1 MDAPPTKS
9 HRNCY
14 RFTFHSYLTKTPK
27 VRIRALPTTFEALID
42 ASMR

>member
-1 MDAPPTKS
+1 MHLQQNRIEIVIAS
-9 HRNCY
+9 H
-14 RFTFHSYLTKTPK
+14 FIHTYLTKTPK

>member
-1 MDAPPTKS
+1 MHLYKIASKS
-9 HRNCY
+9 CN
-14 RFTFHSYLTKTPK
+14 RFTFISYLTKTPK